1 MEKTIKDLIDF
12 LIITVKNETP
22 QYNDEQCLKIATEI
36 IKANFPIC
44 LTKYLRGDQWKL

>member
-12 LIITVKNETP
+12 LIITVKNEKR
-22 QYNDEQCLKIATEI
+22 QYTDEQCLKIATEI

-44 LTKYLRGDQWKL
+44 LTKYLIGHQWKL